1 MQEEFAIGLVGWGV
15 VGGGVLDVL
24 ANNGELLSQRCGS
37 RLVVKTIVD
46 NDLSRPRPQQVSA
59 QLSTDI
65 DDINNDPDI
74 KVVIHL
80 VPGTTIALDL
90 MVSSLTAGKHVVT
103 ANKALLAE
111 HGHNLYSVAN
121 KHGVSIAFEAAVA
134 GGVPIIASLRD
145 GLVANEIDSIHAI
158 LNGTSN
164 FILTQMEVQGS
175 DYHEALAQ
183 AQELGY
189 AEADPTLDVN
199 GHDSAHKLAILARIA
214 FLAKVDM
221 HHISIEGIEKVTAD
235 DIASAARMGC
245 RIKLLAVACKREDG
259 IELRVAPTLVPN
271 NFPLAGVS
279 ENYNGVRIDAC
290 NAGPT
295 LLVGQGAGALPTASA
310 VLSDV
315 VDIASGR
322 YQETCQRFRFFKD
335 LDTLTVLDE
344 DDEITASYA
353 RFMVPDRTGVL
364 ASLCS
369 CLSNRGIS
377 ILSVNQ
383 SQPDHNGLCSLEV
396 TTHPCRGGDFLAAA
410 REIERTGLAV
420 EPPRMFRMM
429 S

>member
-1 MQEEFAIGLVGWGV
+1 MREEYAIGLVGWGV

-24 ANNGELLSQRCGS
+24 SNNGELLSQRCGS
-37 RLVVKTIVD
+37 RLMVKTIVD
-46 NDLSRPRPQQVSA
+46 NDLQRVRPQKTA
-59 QLSTDI
+59 ATLSSDI
-65 DDINNDPDI
+65 SDINNDPDV

-80 VPGTTIALDL
+80 VPGTTIARDL
-90 MVSSLTAGKHVVT
+90 LVSSLEAGKHVVT

-111 HGHNLYSVAN
+111 HGHDLYSIAN
-121 KHGVSIAFEAAVA
+121 KHGVVIAFEAAVA
-134 GGVPIIASLRD
+134 GGIPIIASLRD

-164 FILTQMEVQGS
+164 FILTQMEVNGL
-175 DYHEALAQ
+175 DYDDALRQ

-199 GHDSAHKLAILARIA
+199 GHDTAHKLAILARIA

-221 HHISIEGIEKVTAD
+221 QSISIEGIEDITAE

-245 RIKLLAVACKREDG
+245 RIKLLAVASKRDDG
-259 IELRVAPTLVPN
+259 IELRVAPTLVPLS
-271 NFPLAGVS
+271 FPLAGVS

-310 VLSDV
+310 VLADV
-315 VDIASGR
+315 VDIATGR
-322 YQETCQRFRFFKD
+322 YQETCHRFSFFHD
-335 LDTLTVLDE
+335 LECLAVLEE
-344 DDEITASYA
+344 DQELTASYA
-353 RFMVPDRTGVL
+353 RFIVPDRTGVL
-364 ASLCS
+364 AALCS
-369 CLSNRGIS
+369 CLSNHGIS
-377 ILSVNQ
+377 LLSVNQ

-396 TTHPCRGGDFLAAA
+396 TTHPCRGGSFLAAA
-410 REIERTGLAV
+410 RDIEEAGLAV
-420 EPPRMFRMM
+420 EAPRMFRMM